1 MSKLFYP
8 YMMNRSAPT
17 VHNHRRLGLHLQ
29 REGAGQDA
37 RSRPGIKAIHIML
50 KYFFSSMDS
59 AVVNQCEAFME
70 GGGGSSVSPFLICKM
85 LKYIIE
91 ENVLII
97 IHCLL
102 INKHKKG
109 HLRRGG
115 GATKN

>member
-70 GGGGSSVSPFLICKM
+70 EGGGGLFSLALFNLQNAKIHNRGKCFDNYSLSVDKQ
-85 LKYIIE
+85 
-91 ENVLII
+91 
-97 IHCLL
+97 
-102 INKHKKG
+102 
-109 HLRRGG
+109 
-115 GATKN
+115 A